1 MVAARRIRLIAAVAW
16 LYCLVSGAA
25 AATHHNPLVALG
37 ERLFH
42 DQRLSVTG
50 RYACATCHDPDR
62 AFTDGRPRALGA
74 TGELLRFNTPTLWN
88 AGALASYGWTDQG
101 IITLEQQHARP
112 LFARSPL
119 EMGFSGEQLVRL
131 NEDLELRRLSTQAF
145 SNSGAPPTER
155 APNNADSGAV
165 PTGELTRERVIA
177 AIAAYV
183 RTLER
188 RTAFDAFLFEDQA
201 DALTPAE
208 RRGLALFVSPTLA
221 CAGCHDGPLVGGFRF
236 VDRPGLGRARVPSL
250 RAVSETAPYM
260 HDGTVD
266 MLRDVIDAYATGRF
280 ADVTPFELS
289 ADEEHD
295 LIAFLKTL

>member
-1 MVAARRIRLIAAVAW
+1 MVTARRIGLIAAAAW

-25 AATHHNPLVALG
+25 AATQHNPLVALG

-101 IITLEQQHARP
+101 ITTLEQQHARP

-131 NEDLELRRLSTQAF
+131 NDDLELRRLSTQAF
-145 SNSGAPPTER
+145 SHSGAP
-155 APNNADSGAV
+155 AQVGAQKASD
-165 PTGELTRERVIA
+165 PEIGELTQERVIA

-183 RTLER
+183 RTLAR

-208 RRGLALFVSPTLA
+208 RRGLGLFVSPTLA

-250 RAVSETAPYM
+250 RAVTETAPYM
-260 HDGTVD
+260 HDGAVD
-266 MLRDVIDAYATGRF
+266 TLPDVIDAYATGRF
-280 ADVTPFELS
+280 ADVAPFKLS
-289 ADEEHD
+289 VEEEHD